1 MIAKGRFIILFFLV
15 VFSSVGYAQT
25 MSTAS
30 HETDD
35 QLQVTV
41 NFDSPPSGNAADYI
55 LDGGSIGVSSVFVSG
70 NTAFL
75 TLSAAV
81 PIGTS
86 SFSVEY
92 DPTGQTIN
100 SENNRII
107 TCNDFRYF
115 GQNTPADE
123 CAAVEPTERMVF
135 EILPGARNSSNYDI
149 SDFFVRARW
158 GSPGDPFSDLAV
170 FESDNTGNAS
180 ANTNFVSVD
189 AALDTYTYPA
199 NDPVCSYDSRWL
211 FAIRGVG
218 ICPVFNAQ
226 QFITY
231 ASHNEDNEGDGVLAL
246 DPTVANTDLV
256 CLNDEVNMSF
266 SDVSTLNCIADPT
279 EANTEQRWVRV
290 IYGDVTRPDTDR
302 IPNVYVGGVQVTDDN
317 GALIAGEY
325 IPTFGGG
332 TGALGTGDVIGV
344 VSFATPATQLPF
356 GALDA
361 ITSITT
367 ATGQLNRDIGD
378 RFYVRIEYW
387 NKCNAY
393 SIGNPSSNQVSISD
407 FIEIIDIPPTPTAVN
422 NEICEGSGTG
432 GVDFQIAGTAGSTAI
447 NWYDDDPNAGGVD
460 ITGLNGDGNNST
472 TFPVNDLPAF
482 DNNTPGDYSVWA
494 TYVIGATN
502 SCESDPVETTVT
514 VRDDL
519 NQPDAITGTSPIC
532 NNTNGVAFS
541 LPNPAGSTPF
551 GGNAEYQWQ
560 STGGGGVTL
569 SSNTGQNITADFAIG
584 GSFTTVTRNIRVRRR
599 YVNNPRCNSPWRTFT
614 VTIFGET
621 LGGTTSSDNTICEG
635 DNSGVITLSGH
646 RGTILNWERSVNS
659 GPFVDIGNNGNTTFS
674 QVLATAGTYE
684 YRAVIDNGPC
694 NTENSS
700 VTTIEVNPIPSKP
713 TITEV
718 GDGLTICE
726 NGDQTILQSSNSGG
740 DADEYQWFKDPDL
753 ITPVQGP
760 SGSNQLILNS
770 VAESGRYYV
779 QTIGI
784 NPTDCESAISDPIDV
799 VINPLP
805 TATVSGGGSVCAG
818 NPAPDIVWTMTGTAP
833 YDFTIT
839 LTPGANIVETGY
851 ASNTYTISSPN
862 PGVNTDYEM
871 TALQD
876 ANGCNATSMGGVA
889 SVAVIATA
897 PPSID
902 SFTPGAA
909 VCDDGATTTAPQLTL
924 DLAPNSVQT
933 YDITFSIFDSSPAL
947 VGTQTIN
954 RTTDAAGVTTID
966 PDYVADLG
974 QIPDTYE
981 FRITSIVNTGTG
993 CNASGL
999 PASQFITIN
1008 PRPADPTN
1016 PVDAIACSTDA
1027 TGATI
1032 SVDDPGVGFVV
1043 RWYTAY
1049 TDEITNTP
1057 AIGTTGGTRD
1067 ETFTP
1072 TSNATQ
1078 TYLAVIEST
1087 TAPTNCHSN
1096 NAIAVE
1102 HTQDLEPSAADA
1114 DFDDDPEFLET
1125 CDDQLVLGATAAD
1138 NGGTG
1143 TWSAPGLLFSED
1155 FESLADGTVSDN
1167 DLFGWTIDISATS
1180 MVPPDH
1186 FEVRSGAFEAND
1198 TDGVAIWESNP
1209 IDISSIANFD
1219 ISVDAFESTNN
1230 DANDW
1235 IELYYQI
1242 DANPE
1247 QQVGARLDGNFTS
1260 GTISGSAATGGGSQL
1275 TIRIKVDVR
1284 ADADALSFDNVR
1296 LVETGA
1302 DPIAFVD
1309 ANDPNTTVSGLQI
1322 GTTTLTW
1329 TVSSALGACNNS
1341 SGTVDVTRH
1350 PLPVANNLT
1359 PELCEDLPQGS
1370 DLVAG
1375 VDLTSYAAALVAPA
1389 NLADR
1394 SILYFDAPARN
1405 NPADLIATPA
1415 NYDISNGEIIYV
1427 TITDEA
1433 TSAFP
1438 SNYCSQ
1444 DATITFT
1451 VNTLPDAIDQDNT
1464 NPETVF
1470 CEQSVGSADKDDIDL
1485 TTLDD
1490 NVSNSAADRSVEW
1503 FFDPGGV
1510 VTTRA
1515 DLTGNEVAT
1524 PTDVDNVTNGDLFYA
1539 IVVNDLTLCEDIAE
1553 VEITVNPRP
1562 INNPI
1567 IAPDGSTPASVTVCR
1582 SNNVLFFQVDP
1593 ALNPGTT
1600 YTWTVPTAPGEL
1612 ELVGGGGVN
1621 DFFVLVRAP
1630 NTIASPG
1637 VTLSV
1642 VETSADGCTGNTNSI
1657 DIIVDDA
1664 PPAPTINGN
1673 QEVCENQ
1680 SNVTYS
1686 IASPIVGSTYTWN
1699 IGSLGSIVSGQGTS
1713 SIIVNIGTTS
1723 DNITV
1728 TETSSAGCT
1737 SPAAAPYPVTVNPRP
1752 NMTSASTA
1760 TLCSGEQVDTY
1771 LTFTSDVGSTTYDW
1785 VVLSKTGSV
1794 GGATVGNTGSG
1805 NITQTLTNT
1814 SGAPGSVTYEVTPTG
1829 PAPANCVGATQVVT
1843 ISVNTEPVGVN
1854 ATSNECSDVALSYDL
1869 QNNITVSGNNVASDF
1884 TWVAAANPNVTGE
1897 STTPQAGD
1905 FITDNINNVTGAN
1918 EIVSYTV
1925 SPVAEGTG
1933 CPGSDFT
1940 INITINSEPVGVADA
1955 STVCA
1960 GVSVGYDLQSNVN
1973 TLGNSMVSN
1982 FSWVATANAN
1992 VTGESTT
1999 PQAGATINDVLT
2011 NTTGADEIVTYTVT
2025 PTDNTNNC
2033 VGDDFVITITVQS
2046 EPVGAADVATTC
2058 SDIALAYDLQN
2069 NVNTLGNSMA
2079 SNFSWVAT
2087 ANANVTGESTTPQAG
2102 ATITD
2107 VLTNTTGADETVIYT
2122 VTPTETTNGCVG
2134 NDFIITVTVQSEPV
2148 GAADGVTTCS
2158 DVVLSYDLQNNVNT
2172 LGNSMT
2178 SNFSWVA
2185 TANANVT
2192 GESTTPQAGA
2202 TINDVLTNITG
2213 ADETVTYTVTPTD
2226 NVNGCLGNDFVIT
2239 VTVQSEP
2246 VGVSE
2251 ATSVCSDIALAYD
2264 LQNNVNTL
2272 GNSMASNFSWVAT
2285 ANANVTGE
2293 STTPQAGA
2301 TINDV
2306 LTNTTGADETVTY
2319 TVTPTENVN
2328 GCVGNDFVITVTVQ
2342 SEPVG
2347 AADAATTCSDVALTY
2362 DLQNNVNTL
2371 GNSMASNFSWVAT
2384 ANANVSGESTA
2395 PQAGATI
2402 NDVLTNTTGADETVT
2417 YTVTPTDNTNG
2428 CVGND
2433 FIITVTVQSEPRG
2446 ANDVVTECSNIAL
2459 SYDLQ
2464 ANVNSPSGNSMDS
2477 DFSWVA
2483 VDNPSVTGES
2493 LIAQA
2498 GDVIND
2504 VIVNTSA
2511 TDQIVVYTVTPSETT
2526 NGCVGNDFTITVTVG
2541 PEPLGVAENISICSD
2556 IALTYDLQNNINT
2569 LGNGRVA
2576 NFSWVAT
2583 ANANVTGES
2592 TTPQAG
2598 ATIND
2603 VLTNTTGADETVT
2616 YTVTPTDNTNGCVGN
2631 DFIITVTVQS
2641 EPVGVPDAAT
2651 TCSDVALVYD
2661 LQNNVNTL
2669 GNSMASNFSWVA
2681 TANANV
2687 TGESTT
2693 PQAGAT
2699 INDIL
2704 TNTTGVD
2711 ETVIYTVTPTETTNG
2726 CVGNDFI
2733 ITVTVQSEPV
2743 GVAEATSVCSDVA
2756 LTYDLQNN
2764 VNTLGNSMASNF
2776 SWIATANAN
2785 VTGES
2790 TAPQAGATIN
2800 DVLTNTTGADE
2811 TVTYTVTPTD
2821 NVNGCVGNDF
2831 VITVTVQSEP
2841 VGAADVATTCSDVA
2855 LTYDLQNNVNTLG
2868 NSLASNF
2875 SWVATANANVTGEST
2890 TPQAGATINDVLTNT
2905 TGADETVTYTVTPT
2919 DNTNGCVGND
2929 FVITVTVQSE
2939 PVGVSEATSVCSDIA
2954 LAYDLQN
2961 NVNTLGNSMAS
2972 NFSWVATSNANVT
2985 GESTTPQAGATIN
2998 DVLTN
3003 TTGADEIV
3011 TYTVTPTDNTNGCVG
3026 NDFIITVTV
3035 QSEPVGVAEATS
3047 VCSDVALSYDLQ
3059 NNVNTLG
3066 NSMAS
3071 NFSWVATANANVTGE
3086 STTPQA
3092 GATINDVL
3100 TNTTGADETVT
3111 YTVTPTDNT
3120 NGCVGNDFVITV
3132 TVQSEPVGVADADIT
3147 CSDVSLAYNLQ
3158 NNVNTLGNSMAS
3170 NFSWVATANANVTGE
3185 STTPQAG
3192 ATINDVLTNTTGAD
3206 ETITYTVTPT
3216 DNTNGCVGDD
3226 FVITVT
3232 VQSEPV
3238 GVADADITCSDVA
3251 LAYDLQNNVNTL
3263 GNNMASNFSWVAT
3276 ANANVTGESTTPQA
3290 GATINDVLTNTTGAD
3305 ETVTY
3310 TVTPTETA
3318 NGCVG
3323 NPFIITVTVQS
3334 EPRGANDVLSECSDV
3349 ALAYDLQANINSPSG
3364 NSMDSDFSWIAA
3376 DNPSV
3381 TGESLVPQSGD
3392 IINDVITNTS
3402 TTDQTVVYTVTP
3414 TETTNG
3420 CVGNDF
3426 TITVTIRA
3434 EPLGVDDTKAI
3445 CSNTTTL
3452 YDLQNNINT
3461 LGNNRTSNFSWAAAD
3476 NPNVT
3481 GESTTPQA
3489 LTVINDLLRN
3499 FTNVDQDVVYTVTP
3513 TGINGCVGNPFD
3525 ITITVQPEPLGA
3537 NDTDVECSDI
3547 MLTYDLQNN
3556 VNSLGNGVS
3565 SDFTWTAASNP
3576 SVTGESTT
3584 PQAGDIINDV
3594 ITNTTGVDQIVTY
3607 TVTPTDDT
3615 NGCVGADFT
3624 VDITVN
3630 SEPRGQND
3638 TEEVC
3643 SDVALTFDL
3652 QNNVNSL
3659 GNGMASNFIWIA
3671 ADNPNVTGESTTP
3684 QGGSTIID
3692 AITNTTGA
3700 DEVVVYTVTPTDGTN
3715 ACVGNDFI
3723 VTVTVHSEPVGVA
3736 DVATTCS
3743 DVALTYN
3750 LQNNVNTLG
3759 NNMASTFSWVAT
3771 PNASVGGESTTAQ
3784 SGGTINDV
3792 LTNQTSVDQTVT
3804 YTVTPTDATDNCVGD
3819 PFTITVTVQ
3828 SEPTASNDTYTE
3840 CSDVAIAYD
3849 LQNNVDVFG
3858 NGMTS
3863 NFDWIATDNPN
3874 VSGESL
3880 VIQSSGTISDVLTN
3894 NSGVDQLVNYTVTP
3908 TETANGCVGDDFV
3921 IAVTVLSEPLG
3932 VNDTDNE
3939 CSDVPLS
3946 YNLQNNINSLGNGMA
3961 ASFSWVA
3968 TPNANVTGESTT
3980 PQTGAIISDVIT
3992 NISGADEVVTYT
4004 ATPTAT
4010 SNTCLGDPFTIDITI
4025 HSEPVGANDT
4035 DNYCSDVAIAYD
4047 LQNNVNTFGNSM
4059 PSTFTW
4065 VAANNA
4071 FVTGESTTIQS
4082 GSVINDVITNQTASS
4097 QNVVYTVTPT
4107 ETGDLCVGNN
4117 FTITVTIDPEPVM
4130 DPALATANICSN
4142 STNNPSTTGIVF
4154 QNNGSSVVPTDYDI
4168 SLVSQDAGLTGTPTT
4183 GTGLADNAIQNDS
4196 YVNVTSIPLDV
4207 VYQIIPNNGACPG
4220 DAFNITVTVD
4230 PMPVVN
4236 PSLDAVGCSD
4246 EDTGIILSTNGTS
4259 VAAGSYRLDNVTI
4272 PVGLSADAGNAVI
4285 GATGGTNLIQGDSY
4299 TNQTNASIFVTYDI
4313 IPISVGPL
4321 ACEGETETFQFE
4333 VLPEPVFDSSISP
4346 APVCSDTP
4354 LGVMLGVEP
4363 TSVAADSYDIIAV
4376 NPDAGLTPVVTT
4388 TGNGL
4393 AANAIV
4399 NDRYINVNST
4409 FRDVRYTVRPVTAG
4423 CEGDNFIL
4431 TVRIN
4436 PAPDLADLDAIVC
4449 SNEVSGI
4456 SLGTTGASAPASDYR
4471 IVSVTPDPALTVV
4484 FQTADNTTTSDVNE
4498 IAADQYI
4505 NNTDNPLDVLYEI
4518 VPISGAACEGPQE
4531 TVTLTVE
4538 PEPTMTVPP
4547 NENICNE
4554 DLTSITLNST
4564 TVPTAGNVTFDVQ
4577 ALPIGA
4583 VTGAP
4588 FLRQNLSNGF
4598 IIEDEL
4604 RNLGTTVA
4612 EIQYTITPKIVGAKN
4627 GIGCTAGTPTVVS
4640 VFVEPEPSGTFNQ
4653 SFVTICEGESLDD
4666 LDNFITTTKTPSG
4679 AGMLEYELTNV
4690 FASDPAVTGFSAT
4703 GLVLNTS
4710 APNNELTD
4718 VINIGAGIT
4727 SNQTVTYQFT
4737 PRIVGSDAGTCV
4749 GAAESIELI
4758 VSVRPRAEVTP
4769 SETNVELCSGESREI
4784 LLPTDVDNS
4793 IATWTVADNP
4803 NVDGEFSGLG
4813 SRIFLS
4819 LINNSTIPQ
4828 TLEYIVTPISLFD
4841 PACSGP
4847 QRSIFVTV
4855 NPIPDV
4861 VVADAE
4867 IQRCDGDGAG
4877 IVLNGNIPNS
4887 RFEWTATVLAGS
4899 VNFGAP
4905 GASGSGTNG
4914 DIIDHT
4920 VTNTGT
4926 TQAIIRYEINAF
4938 FDKTLGTGLTECEGF
4953 IPGFVTMT
4961 LSPPVSAS
4969 IVPDPD
4975 VGTGTRF
4982 RCVGDAE
4989 GIRFNFTGA
4998 PPFTL
5003 TLEKTDA
5010 NGVITTE
5017 TLDNL
5022 PSQHII
5028 LAQETVSYDIE
5039 QIEDVNGCI
5048 ATSADR
5054 VDIVFEDALAD
5065 FEVRGA
5071 DANNTFAFTKSPPV
5085 TNLDFNSGTATI
5097 EFRINNYIPQN
5108 TYVIQVGDSTF
5119 EAPGAIFQYTFTEP
5133 SPQGTLGFTLEM
5145 QVETPNAFNCNDV
5158 ENFFIQVEP
5167 ASPVVIGCI
5176 GDDCNRANSPDNLQK
5191 EIEGCPPLNVDFNSY
5206 IEDGSGP
5213 FLSRNI
5219 QVENLQWDFG
5229 DGTGNTA
5236 NAANTSYTFTRPGSY
5251 QVTITGTNGYGEF
5264 ATDQLTV
5271 IVYDQPTAIVQS
5283 NQEVVYI
5290 PDDPF
5295 KPINRSVGAD
5305 RYRWD
5310 FGDNT
5315 DIETGASPQHFY
5327 DLPGEYTVILEAFN
5341 DENCSDTTSVTV
5353 NVEEGGFTKT
5363 PNAFTPSLNGPSGG
5377 VATGGSGSALN
5388 DVFLPITQGVEE
5400 FRMIIFDRWGN
5411 LVFESNDKNIGWD
5424 GYNSKGKLLPAGV
5437 YVYKLELTLS
5447 NGQRSTR
5454 VGDVTLIR

>member
-15 VFSSVGYAQT
+15 VFSSVGYGQ
-25 MSTAS
+25 
-30 HETDD
+30 DFCP
-35 QLQVTV
+35 Q
-41 NFDSPPSGNAADYI
+41 
-55 LDGGSIGVSSVFVSG
+55 VSG
-70 NTAFL
+70 QGNFVPISESCLPSARKVWRVEFSFNDAVLGDAQWDEDDISFRINWGDGSAVKNFFL
-75 TLSAAV
+75 TSGFPEILSFTTDNSIPGVFTFILLVEHFYTTDNVDCFYEATAQLRAPGICIGIIERREFEVWGTDEENGAALQMTPSV
-81 PIGTS
+81 ANGEVCVGTD
-86 SFSVEY
+86 FSITFDDTSTWNCI
-92 DPTGQTIN
+92 DPTLSIP
-100 SENNRII
+100 
-107 TCNDFRYF
+107 NDKTRW
-115 GQNTPADE
+115 
-123 CAAVEPTERMVF
+123 VR
-135 EILPGARNSSNYDI
+135 
-149 SDFFVRARW
+149 FVY
-158 GSPGDPFSDLAV
+158 GDAG
-170 FESDNTGNAS
+170 TGNA
-180 ANTNFVSVD
+180 N
-189 AALDTYTYPA
+189 
-199 NDPVCSYDSRWL
+199 
-211 FAIRGVG
+211 
-218 ICPVFNAQ
+218 
-226 QFITY
+226 
-231 ASHNEDNEGDGVLAL
+231 
-246 DPTVANTDLV
+246 
-256 CLNDEVNMSF
+256 
-266 SDVSTLNCIADPT
+266 
-279 EANTEQRWVRV
+279 
-290 IYGDVTRPDTDR
+290 R
-302 IPNVYVGGVQVTDDN
+302 IPNVFVGGVQVTNADGSFTLGTPFTGPVVEITGPGLTGPTETSEIISMTTADEVVGDQFRVYLQNWNECNQYDDGLGGPPPVN
-317 GALIAGEY
+317 GDNPAIQTSELITIIGPVDPTTAGNEYCEGDPRTALSVTNYPGA
-325 IPTFGGG
+325 PTNVNWYTAPTGGAPIG
-332 TGALGTGDVIGV
+332 TGITFTPPTAGTFYAQFEDGCISKNRTAATLVEHPLPNDVSVVVNRPNICYNDNVVISILGSQNGIEYQLRNDAGNVPIGGPVTGTGFNRTMFSGPLTTTTTFNIL
-344 VSFATPATQLPF
+344 ATDPSS
-356 GALDA
+356 ALNCDLELSDLV
-361 ITSITT
+361 TVNVNPDLSITAT
-367 ATGQLNRDIGD
+367 VADATVCIGEDIVLSSTPVGGSGSYSYLWSGPNGFSSTAEDPTISSATGAAD
-378 RFYVRIEYW
+378 
-387 NKCNAY
+387 
-393 SIGNPSSNQVSISD
+393 
-407 FIEIIDIPPTPTAVN
+407 
-422 NEICEGSGTG
+422 
-432 GVDFQIAGTAGSTAI
+432 GV
-447 NWYDDDPNAGGVD
+447 Y
-460 ITGLNGDGNNST
+460 
-472 TFPVNDLPAF
+472 
-482 DNNTPGDYSVWA
+482 
-494 TYVIGATN
+494 
-502 SCESDPVETTVT
+502 TVT
-514 VRDDL
+514 VTDTGFSPTVGSCTDVSNNVNVTMLTPPSNADLSGDATICQGDNTDL
-519 NQPDAITGTSPIC
+519 NVS
-532 NNTNGVAFS
+532 
-541 LPNPAGSTPF
+541 
-551 GGNAEYQWQ
+551 
-560 STGGGGVTL
+560 
-569 SSNTGQNITADFAIG
+569 ITA
-584 GSFTTVTRNIRVRRR
+584 
-599 YVNNPRCNSPWRTFT
+599 
-614 VTIFGET
+614 
-621 LGGTTSSDNTICEG
+621 
-635 DNSGVITLSGH
+635 
-646 RGTILNWERSVNS
+646 
-659 GPFVDIGNNGNTTFS
+659 
-674 QVLATAGTYE
+674 
-684 YRAVIDNGPC
+684 
-694 NTENSS
+694 
-700 VTTIEVNPIPSKP
+700 
-713 TITEV
+713 
-718 GDGLTICE
+718 
-726 NGDQTILQSSNSGG
+726 
-740 DADEYQWFKDPDL
+740 
-753 ITPVQGP
+753 
-760 SGSNQLILNS
+760 
-770 VAESGRYYV
+770 
-779 QTIGI
+779 
-784 NPTDCESAISDPIDV
+784 
-799 VINPLP
+799 
-805 TATVSGGGSVCAG
+805 
-818 NPAPDIVWTMTGTAP
+818 GTAP
-833 YDFTIT
+833 YDVTIDNGVGT
-839 LTPGANIVETGY
+839 FSWSNVGDDPSVSP
-851 ASNTYTISSPN
+851 ASTTTYTITN
-862 PGVNTDYEM
+862 VV
-871 TALQD
+871 D
-876 ANGCNATSMGGVA
+876 ANGCTVSAITGSATITIGNPTDADLDGDASICLGDNTDLTVVITGGNPPYDLNITNIG
-889 SVAVIATA
+889 AVNNYTSGNPINT
-897 PPSID
+897 
-902 SFTPGAA
+902 GALF
-909 VCDDGATTTAPQLTL
+909 ATTTFTLTSVVDDDGCPVLGISDDEATVIVGQPIAGATLNVNDFCEDENLIFSVTINGGAPLYTINYEVDGVPAVENNYTSGDDI
-924 DLAPNSVQT
+924 DLGLQAPATYTIEIISVIDNCAVVANNPDVPKNSV
-933 YDITFSIFDSSPAL
+933 ISPLPTANDQAPIVCSDASGGNTATVDL
-947 VGTQTIN
+947 TTLEVAIDGGAGNTIN
-954 RTTDAAGVTTID
+954 WFENNGPLSNPIGTPASYTVTDAVAIFAQVDDGTCTDVATVTYTVD
-966 PDYVADLG
+966 
-974 QIPDTYE
+974 
-981 FRITSIVNTGTG
+981 
-993 CNASGL
+993 
-999 PASQFITIN
+999 
-1008 PRPADPTN
+1008 PRPNTPSN
-1016 PVDAIACSTDA
+1016 PIDNIACSTDVN
-1027 TGATI
+1027 GAAL
-1032 SVDDPGVGFVV
+1032 SVDDPGAGFTV
-1043 RWYTAY
+1043 RWYTAF
-1049 TDEITNTP
+1049 TSPSVNTP
-1057 AIGTTGGTRD
+1057 VVGGDGVISGTND
-1067 ETFTP
+1067 EVFTP
-1072 TSNATQ
+1072 NSTATA
-1078 TYLAVIEST
+1078 TFFAAIETDATGCLSPTAVTLNHTEDPDQS
-1087 TAPTNCHSN
+1087 
-1096 NAIAVE
+1096 NAIA
-1102 HTQDLEPSAADA
+1102 
-1114 DFDDDPEFLET
+1114 DDGTTSLSV
-1125 CDDQLVLGATAAD
+1125 CDDNVQLSADWPAVPSGSGYWLQGLVAYYENFDSPTDQSLGATGAIPV
-1138 NGGTG
+1138 GTNSG
-1143 TWSAPGLLFSED
+1143 VTGPSSYNWSIDVSQGEIK
-1155 FESLADGTVSDN
+1155 DGNDWFRVEN
-1167 DLFGWTIDISATS
+1167 DLF
-1180 MVPPDH
+1180 
-1186 FEVRSGAFEAND
+1186 EARD
-1198 TDGVAIWESNP
+1198 TDDNAGGQEVIWDSREFDVSTFN
-1209 IDISSIANFD
+1209 SVD
-1219 ISVDAFESTNN
+1219 ISVDISQLNGDGSEDLT
-1230 DANDW
+1230 
-1235 IELYYQI
+1235 IEYEL
-1242 DANPE
+1242 N
-1247 QQVGARLDGNFTS
+1247 GS
-1260 GTISGSAATGGGSQL
+1260 GTFNNITSVSGAFAAQTVTQTAVDVSAAVTMKIRIRVETTGGAD
-1275 TIRIKVDVR
+1275 RVR
-1284 ADADALSFDNVR
+1284 FDNVI
-1296 LVETGA
+1296 VA
-1302 DPIAFVD
+1302 DNSLGLNIPLITD
-1309 ANDPNTTVSGLQI
+1309 INLENTTITNLPIGATDFTWIVVSDFNVCNPKTDVVTI
-1322 GTTTLTW
+1322 TRN
-1329 TVSSALGACNNS
+1329 ALPDALDSN
-1341 SGTVDVTRH
+1341 
-1350 PLPVANNLT
+1350 
-1359 PELCEDLPQGS
+1359 PEICEDLPQGS
-1370 DLVAG
+1370 NQATIPDLVLYNDDVTG
-1375 VDLTSYAAALVAPA
+1375 IVGSVDRT
-1389 NLADR
+1389 
-1394 SILYFDAPARN
+1394 IEYFDDPGRT
-1405 NPADLIATPA
+1405 PADLISPTT
-1415 NYDISNGEIIYV
+1415 NFVVTTGSNIVYTRV
-1427 TITDEA
+1427 TRTDVLPNCTEDG
-1433 TSAFP
+1433 TL
-1438 SNYCSQ
+1438 
-1444 DATITFT
+1444 TFT
-1451 VNTLPDAIDQDNT
+1451 INTLPDAVDQDAIT
-1464 NPETVF
+1464 NPTEAEF
-1470 CEQSVGSADKDDIDL
+1470 CEETVGSADKDNIDL
-1485 TTLDD
+1485 TLLDD
-1490 NVSNSAADRSVEW
+1490 DVAGGIVADRSVEW
-1503 FFDPGGV
+1503 FFDPGVGV
-1510 VTTRA
+1510 STRA

-1524 PTDVDNVTNGDLFYA
+1524 PTDVDNVINGQTFYA
-1539 IVVNDLTLCEDIAE
+1539 IIVNNLTLCEDIAQ
-1553 VEITVNPRP
+1553 VDITVNPRP

-1600 YTWTVPTAPGEL
+1600 YTWTVPNAPGEL

-1642 VETSADGCTGNTNSI
+1642 VETSADNCDGNTNSI

-1664 PPAPTINGN
+1664 PPAPTINGD

-1752 NMTSASTA
+1752 NMTSATTA

-1854 ATSNECSDVALSYDL
+1854 AISNECSDVALNYDL

-1940 INITINSEPVGVADA
+1940 INITINSEPVGLADA

-1960 GVSVGYDLQSNVN
+1960 GVSVGYDLQNNVN
-1973 TLGNSMVSN
+1973 TLGNSMTSN
-1982 FSWVATANAN
+1982 FSWVAAANANVTGESTTPQVGAIINDVLTNTTGVDETVTYTVTPTDNTNSCVGDDFVITVTVQSEPVGAADTETTCSDVALAYDLQNNVNTLGNSMASNFTWVAAANANVTGESTTPQAGAIINDVLTNTTGADETVTYTVTPTETTNSCAGNDFIITVTVQSEPEGAADAATTCSDVALAYNLQNNVNTLGNSMATNFSWVAIANAN

-2011 NTTGADEIVTYTVT
+2011 NTTGADEMVTYTVT
-2025 PTDNTNNC
+2025 PTDNINGC
-2033 VGDDFVITITVQS
+2033 VGNDFVITITVES
-2046 EPVGAADVATTC
+2046 EPVGVAEATAVC
-2058 SDIALAYDLQN
+2058 SDVALAYDLQN

-2079 SNFSWVAT
+2079 SNFSWVAA

-2102 ATITD
+2102 AIISD
-2107 VLTNTTGADETVIYT
+2107 VLTNT
-2122 VTPTETTNGCVG
+2122 
-2134 NDFIITVTVQSEPV
+2134 
-2148 GAADGVTTCS
+2148 
-2158 DVVLSYDLQNNVNT
+2158 
-2172 LGNSMT
+2172 
-2178 SNFSWVA
+2178 
-2185 TANANVT
+2185 
-2192 GESTTPQAGA
+2192 
-2202 TINDVLTNITG
+2202 TG

-2226 NVNGCLGNDFVIT
+2226 NANGCLGNDFDIT
-2239 VTVQSEP
+2239 VIVQSEP
-2246 VGVSE
+2246 VGAADV
-2251 ATSVCSDIALAYD
+2251 ATTCSDVALAYD

-2319 TVTPTENVN
+2319 TITPTDNVN
-2328 GCVGNDFVITVTVQ
+2328 SCVGNDFV
-2342 SEPVG
+2342 
-2347 AADAATTCSDVALTY
+2347 
-2362 DLQNNVNTL
+2362 
-2371 GNSMASNFSWVAT
+2371 
-2384 ANANVSGESTA
+2384 
-2395 PQAGATI
+2395 
-2402 NDVLTNTTGADETVT
+2402 
-2417 YTVTPTDNTNG
+2417 
-2428 CVGND
+2428 
-2433 FIITVTVQSEPRG
+2433 ITVTVQSEPRG
-2446 ANDVVTECSNIAL
+2446 ANDVVTECSDIAL

-2477 DFSWVA
+2477 DFSWIA
-2483 VDNPSVTGES
+2483 ADNPNVTGES
-2493 LIAQA
+2493 LVAQA

-2504 VIVNTSA
+2504 VVVNTSA
-2511 TDQIVVYTVTPSETT
+2511 TDQTVVYTVTPTETT
-2526 NGCVGNDFTITVTVG
+2526 NGCVGNDFTITVTIE
-2541 PEPLGVAENISICSD
+2541 PEPLGVAEAISTCSD
-2556 IALTYDLQNNINT
+2556 IALTYDLQNNVNA
-2569 LGNGRVA
+2569 LGNGRAA
-2576 NFSWVAT
+2576 NFSWMAT

-2616 YTVTPTDNTNGCVGN
+2616 YTVTPTDNVNGCVGD

-2641 EPVGVPDAAT
+2641 EPVGAADVAI
-2651 TCSDVALVYD
+2651 TCSDVALAYD
-2661 LQNNVNTL
+2661 LQNNINTL

-2681 TANANV
+2681 TPNANV
-2687 TGESTT
+2687 IGESTS
-2693 PQAGAT
+2693 PQAGAA
-2699 INDIL
+2699 INDVL
-2704 TNTTGVD
+2704 TNTTGAD
-2711 ETVIYTVTPTETTNG
+2711 ETVTYTVTPTDNTNA
-2726 CVGNDFI
+2726 CVGDDFV

-2764 VNTLGNSMASNF
+2764 VNMLGNNM
-2776 SWIATANAN
+2776 
-2785 VTGES
+2785 G
-2790 TAPQAGATIN
+2790 
-2800 DVLTNTTGADE
+2800 
-2811 TVTYTVTPTD
+2811 
-2821 NVNGCVGNDF
+2821 
-2831 VITVTVQSEP
+2831 
-2841 VGAADVATTCSDVA
+2841 
-2855 LTYDLQNNVNTLG
+2855 
-2868 NSLASNF
+2868 SNF
-2875 SWVATANANVTGEST
+2875 SWVAVDNPNVTGESLVA
-2890 TPQAGATINDVLTNT
+2890 QAGATINDVLTNT

-2919 DNTNGCVGND
+2919 DNTNGCVGDD

-2939 PVGVSEATSVCSDIA
+2939 PVGAADVVTTCSDVALTYDLQNNINTLGNSMASNFSWVATPNANVTGESTTPQAGATINDVLINTTGADETVTYTVTPTDNTNACVGDDFVVTVTVQSEPVGVADAAVTCSDVA

-2972 NFSWVATSNANVT
+2972 NFSWVAA
-2985 GESTTPQAGATIN
+2985 
-2998 DVLTN
+2998 
-3003 TTGADEIV
+3003 
-3011 TYTVTPTDNTNGCVG
+3011 
-3026 NDFIITVTV
+3026 
-3035 QSEPVGVAEATS
+3035 
-3047 VCSDVALSYDLQ
+3047 
-3059 NNVNTLG
+3059 
-3066 NSMAS
+3066 
-3071 NFSWVATANANVTGE
+3071 ANANVTGE

-3092 GATINDVL
+3092 GAI
-3100 TNTTGADETVT
+3100 
-3111 YTVTPTDNT
+3111 
-3120 NGCVGNDFVITV
+3120 
-3132 TVQSEPVGVADADIT
+3132 
-3147 CSDVSLAYNLQ
+3147 
-3158 NNVNTLGNSMAS
+3158 
-3170 NFSWVATANANVTGE
+3170 
-3185 STTPQAG
+3185 
-3192 ATINDVLTNTTGAD
+3192 
-3206 ETITYTVTPT
+3206 
-3216 DNTNGCVGDD
+3216 
-3226 FVITVT
+3226 
-3232 VQSEPV
+3232 
-3238 GVADADITCSDVA
+3238 
-3251 LAYDLQNNVNTL
+3251 
-3263 GNNMASNFSWVAT
+3263 
-3276 ANANVTGESTTPQA
+3276 
-3290 GATINDVLTNTTGAD
+3290 INDVLTNTTGAD

-3310 TVTPTETA
+3310 TVTPTETT

-3323 NPFIITVTVQS
+3323 NDFVITITVQS
-3334 EPRGANDVLSECSDV
+3334 EPRGVNDVVSECSDV
-3349 ALAYDLQANINSPSG
+3349 ALAYDLQANVNSPSG

-3376 DNPSV
+3376 DNPNV
-3381 TGESLVPQSGD
+3381 TGESLVAQPGD

-3402 TTDQTVVYTVTP
+3402 TTDQTVIYTVTP

-3426 TITVTIRA
+3426 TVTVTVRA
-3434 EPLGVDDTKAI
+3434 EPLGVDDAKSI
-3445 CSNTTTL
+3445 CSNSTTL

-3525 ITITVQPEPLGA
+3525 ITITVQPEPLGVD
-3537 NDTDVECSDI
+3537 DTDVSCSDVA
-3547 MLTYDLQNN
+3547 LTYDLQNN
-3556 VNSLGNGVS
+3556 INSLGNSVS

-3643 SDVALTFDL
+3643 SDVALTYDL

-3700 DEVVVYTVTPTDGTN
+3700 DELVVYTVTPTDGTN
-3715 ACVGNDFI
+3715 GCVGDDFT

-3743 DVALTYN
+3743 DVALTYD

-3759 NNMASTFSWVAT
+3759 NSMASTFSWVAT
-3771 PNASVGGESTTAQ
+3771 PNASVTGESTTPQAG
-3784 SGGTINDV
+3784 SIINDV
-3792 LTNQTSVDQTVT
+3792 ITNQTSVDQTVT
-3804 YTVTPTDATDNCVGD
+3804 YTVTPTDAADNCVGN

-3840 CSDVAIAYD
+3840 CSDIAIAYD

-3874 VSGESL
+3874 VTGESL

-3894 NSGVDQLVNYTVTP
+3894 NSGVDQVVNYTVTP

-3921 IAVTVLSEPLG
+3921 ISVTVLSEPLG
-3932 VNDTDNE
+3932 VNDTDDE
-3939 CSDVPLS
+3939 CSDVALS

-4010 SNTCLGDPFTIDITI
+4010 SNTCVGDPFTIDITI

-4035 DNYCSDVAIAYD
+4035 DSYCSDVAIAYD

-4071 FVTGESTTIQS
+4071 FVIGESTTIQS

-4107 ETGDLCVGNN
+4107 ESGDLCVGNN

-4130 DPALATANICSN
+4130 NPALATANICSN
-4142 STNNPSTTGIVF
+4142 SANNPSTTGIVL
-4154 QNNGSSVVPTDYDI
+4154 QNNGSSVVPTDYDV

-4207 VYQIIPNNGACPG
+4207 VYQIIPNNGVCPG
-4220 DAFNITVTVD
+4220 DPFNITVTVD

-4246 EDTGIILSTNGTS
+4246 DDTGIVLSTNGTS

-4272 PVGLSADAGNAVI
+4272 PVGLTADAGNAVI

-4471 IVSVTPDPALTVV
+4471 IVTVTPDPGLTVV

-4505 NNTDNPLDVLYEI
+4505 NNTNGPLDVLYEI
-4518 VPISGAACEGPQE
+4518 VPISGAGCEGPQE

-4538 PEPTMTVPP
+4538 PEPTMTIPP

-4554 DLTSITLNST
+4554 DLTSITLNSA

-4577 ALPIGA
+4577 ALPVGA

-4627 GIGCTAGTPTVVS
+4627 GIGCTSGTPTVVS

-4679 AGMLEYELTNV
+4679 AGILEYELTNV
-4690 FASDPAVTGFSAT
+4690 FASDPAVTGYSAT

-4710 APNNELTD
+4710 APSNELTD
-4718 VINIGAGIT
+4718 IINIADGIGIT

-4793 IATWTVADNP
+4793 IATWTVVDNP

-4813 SRIFLS
+4813 SRLFLS
-4819 LINNSTIPQ
+4819 LINNSTTPQ
-4828 TLEYIVTPISLFD
+4828 TLEYVVTPISLFD

-4847 QRSIFVTV
+4847 QQSVFVTV

-4861 VVADAE
+4861 VVADTE
-4867 IQRCDGDGAG
+4867 IQRCDGDMAG
-4877 IVLNGNIPNS
+4877 IELNGTIPNS

-4914 DIIDHT
+4914 DMINHT

-4961 LSPPVSAS
+4961 VSPPVSAS

-4975 VGTGTRF
+4975 VGTGTRY

-5003 TLEKTDA
+5003 TLNKTDA
-5010 NGVITTE
+5010 NGNTVVE
-5017 TLDNL
+5017 TLENL
-5022 PSQHII
+5022 PSQHVI
-5028 LAQETVSYDIE
+5028 LAQETVSYDIV

-5048 ATSADR
+5048 ATSTDQ
-5054 VDIVFEDALAD
+5054 VDVVFEDALAD

-5071 DANNTFAFTKSPPV
+5071 DAINTFAFTKSPPI
-5085 TNLDFNSGTATI
+5085 TNLDFDSGTATI
-5097 EFRINNYIPQN
+5097 EFRINNYIAQN
-5108 TYVIQVGDSTF
+5108 TYVMQVGDSTF

-5158 ENFFIQVEP
+5158 ENYFIQVEP

-5176 GDDCNRANSPDNLQK
+5176 GDDCNRANSPDNLRK

-5206 IEDGSGP
+5206 IEDENGP

-5251 QVTITGTNGYGEF
+5251 QVTVTGTNGYGEF
-5264 ATDQLTV
+5264 ASDQLTV

-5305 RYRWD
+5305 RFEWD

-5315 DIETGASPQHFY
+5315 GIETGPSPQHFY